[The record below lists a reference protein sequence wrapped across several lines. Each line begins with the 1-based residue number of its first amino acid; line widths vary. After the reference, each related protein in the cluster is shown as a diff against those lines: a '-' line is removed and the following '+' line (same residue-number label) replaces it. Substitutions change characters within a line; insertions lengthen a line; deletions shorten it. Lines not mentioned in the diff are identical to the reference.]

1 MKPYKILCKIIGLLI
16 ISVALLVCYAL
27 YAITQCV
34 SDIGLA
40 ISGIIGITGA
50 ATTGL
55 TLLCYIPIL
64 SVIAGS
70 ILIILCLFYIGY
82 GFIFKA

>member
-1 MKPYKILCKIIGLLI
+1 MKPYKILCKIIGLLV

-34 SDIGLA
+34 SDIALS
-40 ISGIIGITGA
+40 ISGIVGITGT

-55 TLLCYIPIL
+55 TLLCYVPIL
-64 SVIAGS
+64 GVIAGS